1 MTTPLNNIKDVQ
13 QLNYVLQAVAR
24 ADYELAIARH
34 RLPYLF
40 PNTKDACN
48 ALTFAREPLEQF
60 MRDGLRIIGESES
73 TKELNR

>member
-1 MTTPLNNIKDVQ
+1 MTTPLNNIKNAQ
-13 QLNYVLQAVAR
+13 QLNYVLQAIAR

-40 PNTKDACN
+40 PDTRDACN
-48 ALTFAREPLEQF
+48 ALAFAREPMEQF
-60 MRDGLRIIGESES
+60 MRDGRRIIGESES

>member
-1 MTTPLNNIKDVQ
+1 MTTPLRNIKYAQ
-13 QLNYVLQAVAR
+13 QLKYVLDAIAR

-40 PNTKDACN
+40 PDTKDACN
-48 ALTFAREPLEQF
+48 ALAFAREPLEQF
-60 MRDGLRIIGESES
+60 MRDGRRIIGESES

>member
-1 MTTPLNNIKDVQ
+1 MTTPLNNIKNTR
-13 QLNYVLQAVAR
+13 QLNYVLNAIAR

-40 PNTKDACN
+40 PDTKDACN

-60 MRDGLRIIGESES
+60 MRDGRRIIGESEL